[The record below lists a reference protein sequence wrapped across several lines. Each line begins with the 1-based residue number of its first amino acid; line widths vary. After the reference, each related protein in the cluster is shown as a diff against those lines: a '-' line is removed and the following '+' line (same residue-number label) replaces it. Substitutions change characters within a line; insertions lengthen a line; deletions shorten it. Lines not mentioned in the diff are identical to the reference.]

1 MIKSIYC
8 TILPCCHASHFT
20 LWISSSEMAI
30 VSQHLKYEI
39 MEIHLCCQKH
49 PVSGIVSFK
58 NLCNKIALKQHKI
71 HLLLRITIR
80 EVVKKNGYFKF
91 GLTVRVDPPSPFRAF
106 FVCAFFIS
114 DYDFMCSESDFT
126 QEKVI
131 LIQPLESSIYPYC
144 LLLLCHKMVG

>member
-1 MIKSIYC
+1 MVGSDIQHSPIFKIRILYCDDMIKSIYC

-80 EVVKKNGYFKF
+80 EVVKKKRIFYGQADRKGWPPQSPKNLGGRVALPSGKF
-91 GLTVRVDPPSPFRAF
+91 LRVR
-106 FVCAFFIS
+106 
-114 DYDFMCSESDFT
+114 
-126 QEKVI
+126 KVFACN
-131 LIQPLESSIYPYC
+131 P
-144 LLLLCHKMVG
+144 

>member
-1 MIKSIYC
+1 MVGSDIQHSPIFKIRILYCDDMIKSIYC

-80 EVVKKNGYFKF
+80 EVVKKPGYFTF
-91 GLTVRVDPPSPFRAF
+91 RLTVRVDPPSSFRAF
-106 FVCAFFIS
+106 FVCAFFYLGLWFYVFWIRFYTRKKS
-114 DYDFMCSESDFT
+114 F
-126 QEKVI
+126 
-131 LIQPLESSIYPYC
+131 
-144 LLLLCHKMVG
+144 